1 MLNITEKSISPYID
15 TAQYGSYRYLESKS
29 NTRAVWKVLIVISI
43 IGLLCMFLP
52 WTQNIRSKGYV
63 TTLNPYDKPQYIQA
77 LIGGQIEEWFV
88 TEGDIVSIGD
98 TIVRL
103 SEAKADYLDPEL
115 LSNTKEQQLAKLRS
129 AEAYKTK
136 RGFLQEQIRA
146 IKEYQGSKLEQL
158 TIKQEQVG
166 LEVATSE
173 LDLEAADTYAEN
185 ATNQLKRMETMYNSG
200 IKSLTDLESKRLSN
214 REALAKRNSITNKL
228 NKFQTEKQSLLQE
241 IEIINTEYEQKLAK
255 LESEINSADSYRYS
269 LMGESNKLQS
279 KYNEIEQRQGSF
291 IITSPINGRITKVLI
306 NGIGEYV
313 KAQESLVTIVPTNFK
328 KAVELYII
336 PNDMPLIKEGKK
348 VRVQF
353 DGWPAIVFSGWPD
366 NSFGTF
372 GGRVFAV
379 DNDISE
385 NGKYRILVIEDDA
398 EKPWPNLIR
407 IGSGAQG
414 LLLLN
419 DVSIYYEIWR
429 QLNGFPPDFYVS
441 EKTVLIKNKAP
452 IKKFK

>member
-146 IKEYQGSKLEQL
+146 IKEYQG
-158 TIKQEQVG
+158 
-166 LEVATSE
+166 
-173 LDLEAADTYAEN
+173 
-185 ATNQLKRMETMYNSG
+185 
-200 IKSLTDLESKRLSN
+200 
-214 REALAKRNSITNKL
+214 
-228 NKFQTEKQSLLQE
+228 
-241 IEIINTEYEQKLAK
+241 
-255 LESEINSADSYRYS
+255 
-269 LMGESNKLQS
+269 
-279 KYNEIEQRQGSF
+279 
-291 IITSPINGRITKVLI
+291 
-306 NGIGEYV
+306 
-313 KAQESLVTIVPTNFK
+313 
-328 KAVELYII
+328 
-336 PNDMPLIKEGKK
+336 
-348 VRVQF
+348 
-353 DGWPAIVFSGWPD
+353 
-366 NSFGTF
+366 
-372 GGRVFAV
+372 
-379 DNDISE
+379 
-385 NGKYRILVIEDDA
+385 
-398 EKPWPNLIR
+398 
-407 IGSGAQG
+407 
-414 LLLLN
+414 
-419 DVSIYYEIWR
+419 
-429 QLNGFPPDFYVS
+429 
-441 EKTVLIKNKAP
+441 
-452 IKKFK
+452 